1 MLAAG
6 SALLAAGLW
15 WSAGPV
21 AAAVGTAGH
30 LLFLG
35 TVVPLLR
42 RVARG
47 GTVRSRRLRTTAMPL
62 VMIADVLIV
71 AVGLLSG

>member
-1 MLAAG
+1 M
-6 SALLAAGLW
+6 
-15 WSAGPV
+15 
-21 AAAVGTAGH
+21 GTAGH

-62 VMIADVLIV
+62 VMVADVLIV